1 MLYRKYLRFLQI
13 KLCLLTQPNSIVE
26 YDMITFLFSVFN
38 RNCTSC
44 GWIRRRGSPFCTIRT
59 ASSSSPDRVAR
70 GTHQPQI
77 WRSWVEMRTTLALG
91 GIMIL
96 FSIFLNLL
104 APRLARETFPGVE
117 ALAEVVRMPEVSLQ
131 AGELHEVALVP
142 GERIEPESFWHR
154 MFR

>member
-1 MLYRKYLRFLQI
+1 
-13 KLCLLTQPNSIVE
+13 
-26 YDMITFLFSVFN
+26 
-38 RNCTSC
+38 
-44 GWIRRRGSPFCTIRT
+44 
-59 ASSSSPDRVAR
+59 
-70 GTHQPQI
+70 
-77 WRSWVEMRTTLALG
+77 MRTTLALG